1 MQHTSRQ
8 CMLQASSFLL
18 VHTLKPSSYRL
29 IIKSTTMSSHPDA
42 DLHPVAT
49 GPAKAI
55 VDAHQAEQPLKLYSG
70 WFCPFVQR
78 AWTVLEEKQIPY
90 QYIEVNPYHKPQSL
104 LTLNPRGLVP
114 TLEYDNKPL
123 YESTVICEFLEDAYA
138 DYGPKLLPEDPYE
151 RARTRIWTDFTT
163 SRIIPAFHRFLQFQ
177 PVSDTTGLDEVRAE
191 FLSKILELA
200 KELHPTGPFFLGS
213 EPSLID
219 FVIAPWIVRLWVFD
233 HYKGGLGIPEQGED
247 EKTWK
252 RFGVWRKALVER
264 PSIRDTTSEKEY
276 YLPIYQR
283 YADDKAQSEL
293 AKATRKGRGV
303 P

>member
-1 MQHTSRQ
+1 
-8 CMLQASSFLL
+8 
-18 VHTLKPSSYRL
+18 
-29 IIKSTTMSSHPDA
+29 MSSHPDA

-49 GPAKAI
+49 GPAKSI
-55 VDAHQAEQPLKLYSG
+55 VDAHQDEQPLKLYSG

-78 AWTVLEEKQIPY
+78 AWTVLEEKKIPY
-90 QYIEVNPYHKPQSL
+90 QYIEVNPYNKPQSL

-114 TLEYDNKPL
+114 TLQYDSKPL
-123 YESTVICEFLEDAYA
+123 FESTVICEFLEDAYPNH
-138 DYGPKLLPEDPYE
+138 GPHLLPQDPYE

-177 PVSDTTGLDEVRAE
+177 PMSDKTGLEEVRGE
-191 FLSKILELA
+191 FLEKVKELA
-200 KELHPTGPFFLGS
+200 KELDPEGPFFLGE

-233 HYKGGLGIPEQGED
+233 EFKGGLRIPEDGRD
-247 EKTWK
+247 GAVWK
-252 RFGVWRKALVER
+252 RLRVWLRALEER
-264 PSIRDTTSEKEY
+264 PSIRDTTSEREH